1 MGMLSPLQILTKYW
15 GFNSFRS
22 SQEEIINEVLA
33 GRDTLALLPTGGG
46 KSICYQVPGVMQD
59 GICLVVSPLIALM
72 KDQVSSLQSK
82 GIKAMALTSGMTL
95 SEVDIALDNCIYG
108 SFKFLYLSPERLQNK
123 MVQERLKK
131 MHINLIA
138 VDEAHCISEWGYDFR
153 PAYLKIAEIRSFIDA
168 PLLALTATATPDVV
182 EDIQKQLL
190 FKESNVWHK
199 SFLRSKLSYVVLEQ
213 EDKDEKLL
221 RVLQRVKGSC
231 IVYCNTRKETKRI
244 YQLLQEHNI
253 SAHFYHGGLDIVDRD
268 TKQKQWQQNHV
279 RVMVATNAFGMGIDK
294 PNVRLVVHMHLPS
307 SPEAYFQEA
316 GRAGRD
322 EKMAYAILLTN
333 GFDISQLKKHIEE
346 HYPALEE
353 IRGVYQHL
361 ANHLQIASGSAQG
374 EGFEFHL
381 QEFCDKYKL
390 PPLKTYN
397 TLKLLEREGYIK
409 LTDAVRQPSRIHF
422 KIKHGELYQFQI
434 GNPIY
439 DRLVKT
445 ILRSYG
451 DVFDSFTKI
460 QESIL
465 AKRSGHSTQE
475 VKYYLQKLHNM
486 NILEYLPQNSTPK
499 IFFSMARVDA
509 KMLPI
514 SKETLVKR
522 KAIEEGK
529 AAAMVAYV
537 QNQYRCR
544 SSFLLDYFGE
554 ENQVRCGICDV
565 CLERNKLDITDS
577 EFEKIASAIENLIT
591 ENPLSIDDII
601 LKIVEFREDK
611 IIHVIQFLHDNGQLE
626 FTEDENLIWVR

>member
-33 GRDTLALLPTGGG
+33 GKDALALLPTGGG
-46 KSICYQVPGVMQD
+46 KSICYQVPAMMQE

-72 KDQVSSLQSK
+72 KDQVAALEAK
-82 GIKAMALTSGMTL
+82 GIKALALTSGMTL
-95 SEVDIALDNCIYG
+95 SEIDISLDNCIYG
-108 SFKFLYLSPERLQNK
+108 NIKFLYLSPERLQNK

-131 MHINLIA
+131 MQINLIA

-153 PAYLKIAEIRSFIDA
+153 PAYLQIAKIRDFIDA
-168 PLLALTATATPDVV
+168 PVLALTATATPEVA
-182 EDIQKQLL
+182 ENIQKQLL
-190 FKESNVWHK
+190 FSEPNTWRK
-199 SFLRSKLSYVVLEQ
+199 SFLRPKLSYVVLEQ
-213 EDKDEKLL
+213 EDKDGKLL
-221 RVLQRVKGSC
+221 RVLQKVKGSC
-231 IVYCNTRKETKRI
+231 IVYCNTRKETKRV
-244 YQLLQEHNI
+244 YQLLQEHHI
-253 SAHFYHGGLDIVDRD
+253 SAHFYHGGLDIVDREV
-268 TKQKQWQQNHV
+268 KQKQWQQNHV

-346 HYPALEE
+346 HFPALEE
-353 IRGVYQHL
+353 IRSVYQHL
-361 ANHLQIASGSAQG
+361 ANHLQIAIGSAQG

-381 QEFCDKYKL
+381 QAFCDKYKL

-422 KIKHGELYQFQI
+422 KVKHGELYQFQI
-434 GNPIY
+434 SNPIY
-439 DRLVKT
+439 DRLIKT

-451 DVFDSFTKI
+451 DVFENFTKI

-499 IFFSMARVDA
+499 IFFSMARMDA

-514 SKETLVKR
+514 SQETLVKR
-522 KAIEEGK
+522 KAIEEEK
-529 AAAMVAYV
+529 AATMVAYV

-554 ENQVRCGICDV
+554 ENKIRCGICDV
-565 CLERNKLDITDS
+565 CLERNKLEMSDA
-577 EFEKIASAIENLIT
+577 EFEQIATAIENLIS
-591 ENPLSIDDII
+591 ENPLSTDDII
-601 LKIVEFREDK
+601 LKIVAFREDK
-611 IIHVIQFLHDNGQLE
+611 MLDVIQFLHDNGQIA
-626 FTEDENLIWVR
+626 FTADEKLIWVR

>member
-1 MGMLSPLQILTKYW
+1 MGMLSPLQILAKYW

-22 SQEEIINEVLA
+22 SQEEIINEVLS

-46 KSICYQVPGVMQD
+46 KSICYQVPAMMQD
-59 GICLVVSPLIALM
+59 GICLVVSPLIALI
-72 KDQVSSLQSK
+72 KDQVASLQAK
-82 GIKAMALTSGMTL
+82 GIKAIALTSGMTL

-108 SFKFLYLSPERLQNK
+108 SFKFLYLSPERLQNE

-131 MHINLIA
+131 MNINLIA

-168 PLLALTATATPDVV
+168 SLLALTATATPDVV
-182 EDIQKQLL
+182 VDIQNQLL
-190 FKESNVWHK
+190 FKESNVCSK
-199 SFLRSKLSYVVLEQ
+199 SLIRSKLSYVVLEQ
-213 EDKDEKLL
+213 EDKDEKFL

-231 IVYCNTRKETKRI
+231 IVYCKSRKETKRI

-253 SAHFYHGGLDIVDRD
+253 SAHFYHGGLDIADRD

-307 SPEAYFQEA
+307 SLEAYFQEA

-322 EKMAYAILLTN
+322 EKIAYAILLTN
-333 GFDISQLKKHIEE
+333 SFDISQLKEHIEK

-353 IRGVYQHL
+353 IRNVYQHL
-361 ANHLQIASGSAQG
+361 TNHLQIAVGSGQG
-374 EGFEFHL
+374 EGFEFHF

-390 PPLKTYN
+390 HHLNAYN
-397 TLKLLEREGYIK
+397 TLKILEREGYIK
-409 LTDAVRQPSRIHF
+409 LIDSVQQPSRIHL
-422 KIKHGELYQFQI
+422 KVKHGDLYQFQI

-451 DVFDSFTKI
+451 SVFDSFTKI

-499 IFFSMARVDA
+499 IFFSMARIES

-514 SKETLVKR
+514 SKEILVKR
-522 KAIEEGK
+522 KAIEEAK

-537 QNQYRCR
+537 RNQYHCR
-544 SSFLLDYFGE
+544 SSFLLDYFGQ
-554 ENQVRCGICDV
+554 ENKLRCGICDV
-565 CLERNKLDITDS
+565 CLERNKLNMSDS
-577 EFEKIASAIENLIT
+577 DFEKIASTIENLIT
-591 ENPLSIDDII
+591 ETPLRTDDII
-601 LKIVEFREDK
+601 LKIVDFREDK
-611 IIHVIQFLHDNGQLE
+611 IIHTIQFLHENGQIE
-626 FTEDENLIWVR
+626 FTEDEKLIWVH

>member
-46 KSICYQVPGVMQD
+46 KSICYQVPGMMQD

-72 KDQVSSLQSK
+72 KDQVSSLQAK

-108 SFKFLYLSPERLQNK
+108 NCKFLYLSPERLQNK

-131 MHINLIA
+131 MRVNLIA
-138 VDEAHCISEWGYDFR
+138 IDEAHCISEWGYDFR
-153 PAYLKIAEIRSFIDA
+153 PAYLKTVEIRSFIDA

-190 FKESNVWHK
+190 FKESNIWRN
-199 SFLRSKLSYVVLEQ
+199 SFLRPKLSYVVLEQ

-221 RVLQRVKGSC
+221 RVLQKIKGSC

-253 SAHFYHGGLDIVDRD
+253 SAHFYHGGLDIVDRE

-294 PNVRLVVHMHLPS
+294 SNVRLVVHIHLPS

-333 GFDISQLKKHIEE
+333 SFDIIKLKKYIEE

-353 IRGVYQHL
+353 IRSVYQYL
-361 ANHLQIASGSAQG
+361 ANHLQIAIGSAQG
-374 EGFEFHL
+374 EVFEFHL

-409 LTDAVRQPSRIHF
+409 LTEAVRQPSRIHF
-422 KIKHGELYQFQI
+422 KVKHGELYQFQI
-434 GNPIY
+434 ENPIY

-451 DVFDSFTKI
+451 DVFNSFTKI

-465 AKRSGHSTQE
+465 AKRSGHNTQE

-509 KMLPI
+509 KILPI

-522 KAIEEGK
+522 KKVEEGK
-529 AAAMVAYV
+529 AAAMITYV

-554 ENQVRCGICDV
+554 KNQVRCGICDV
-565 CLERNKLDITDS
+565 CLEREKLDVSDS
-577 EFEKIASAIENLIT
+577 EFEKIVSAIKNLIT
-591 ENPLSIDDII
+591 ENPLSTGDVI

-611 IIHVIQFLHDNGQLE
+611 MIHVIQFLHDNGQIE
-626 FTEDENLIWVR
+626 FTEDEKLIWVR